1 MGESKRPQTA
11 QLQQLRPSEQQQLT
25 VIYCAPI

>member
-11 QLQQLRPSEQQQLT
+11 QLQQLRPSEQQQLAL
-25 VIYCAPI
+25 IYCAPI